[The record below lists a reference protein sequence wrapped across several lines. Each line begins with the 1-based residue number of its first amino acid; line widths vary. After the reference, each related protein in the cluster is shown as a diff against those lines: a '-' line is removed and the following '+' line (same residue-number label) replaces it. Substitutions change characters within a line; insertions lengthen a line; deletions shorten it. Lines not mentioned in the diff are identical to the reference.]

1 MTEPPRDASS
11 DDPAPVRRLA
21 HPPEQ
26 KPIFSQDTRAWQIA
40 DQLATCLLY
49 GKDTSDL
56 ATWERHRLKCLCRA
70 SGLDDQDA
78 DHLRRIACRMTR
90 DDREIGYLFSR
101 ALESANAIHAPWSGV
116 MELGGGTPDHA
127 LYRLWSETISQD
139 IEALKRSILGF
150 AADYLLLWRPVLAG
164 PAVSRETLHALG
176 LPNRDPDWDEPW

>member
-49 GKDTSDL
+49 GKETSDL
-56 ATWERHRLKCLCRA
+56 ATWERHRLMCLCRA

-101 ALESANAIHAPWSGV
+101 ASRAQTRSTRLGRGSWNWAGEPPTMPCTASG
-116 MELGGGTPDHA
+116 
-127 LYRLWSETISQD
+127 R
-139 IEALKRSILGF
+139 R
-150 AADYLLLWRPVLAG
+150 R
-164 PAVSRETLHALG
+164 
-176 LPNRDPDWDEPW
+176 